1 MGLKRTSR
9 ALVFALTLVA
19 VVVVTRAE
27 DDPILILISFDGF
40 RWDYDSRFPAPN
52 LHALARRGV
61 RAKEMIPSFPVLT
74 FPNHYTIVTGLY
86 PEHHGV
92 VANNIVEP
100 GYPVKFTM
108 SNEEAVRDG
117 RWWGGE
123 PLWVTAERQ
132 GRRSAAMFWPGTEA
146 EIRGVRPSY
155 YRAFDG
161 KLPAASRTAQ
171 VLEWLALPKAGVHRL
186 SPCISTTWIMRD
198 TITDPIRSKCEEPSQ
213 RSIVNSALWSPACG
227 GLDLTHRRR

>member
-1 MGLKRTSR
+1 VGLKRTAR
-9 ALVFALTLVA
+9 ALVIALTLAAIAFVVA
-19 VVVVTRAE
+19 PSSLSSAE
-27 DDPILILISFDGF
+27 GDPILILISFDGF

-86 PEHHGV
+86 PEHHGIV
-92 VANNIVEP
+92 GNNIVEP

-108 SNEEAVRDG
+108 SNDDAVRDG

-132 GRRSAAMFWPGTEA
+132 GRRGAAMFWPGVTVTYSIKPDGRNGSVTTEA
-146 EIRGVRPSY
+146 VSVP
-155 YRAFDG
+155 F
-161 KLPAASRTAQ
+161 
-171 VLEWLALPKAGVHRL
+171 
-186 SPCISTTWIMRD
+186 
-198 TITDPIRSKCEEPSQ
+198 PI
-213 RSIVNSALWSPACG
+213 W
-227 GLDLTHRRR
+227 